1 MKHSVRKMAEFDLG
15 MVVSGTSKAASGP
28 LRGRVVTLMQKPL
41 CRTNTTRQIKNK
53 TELHL

>member
-1 MKHSVRKMAEFDLG
+1 MAEFDLG

-28 LRGRVVTLMQKPL
+28 LKGRVVTLMQKPL
-41 CRTNTTRQIKNK
+41 CRTNTTRRIKNE